1 MAGLLLWSATLK
13 RSKLKIKQQKVMN
26 SIALNNLSTLKRR
39 FILAIGIL
47 VGISTMVL
55 ANPIEE
61 KARLTKEEASKLIS
75 AIKEELEVDT
85 YEPILVFD
93 EEGMFEETELLQI
106 IKVYDSN
113 DELLLEAPIRKLQQS
128 KNKHLRK
135 LLNASDF
142 LIQYD
147 NTKYYRLDI

>member
-1 MAGLLLWSATLK
+1 
-13 RSKLKIKQQKVMN
+13 MN
-26 SIALNNLSTLKRR
+26 SITINNLSNLKRR
-39 FILAIGIL
+39 FILAFGIL

-55 ANPIEE
+55 ANPIEDM
-61 KARLTKEEASKLIS
+61 ARLTKEEASELI
-75 AIKEELEVDT
+75 ACIKEELEIET
-85 YEPILVFD
+85 YEPALVFD
-93 EEGMFEETELLQI
+93 EQGMFEEIKPLQI

-142 LIQYD
+142 LTEYD
-147 NTKYYRLDI
+147 NIKYYRLDL

>member
-1 MAGLLLWSATLK
+1 
-13 RSKLKIKQQKVMN
+13 MN

-39 FILAIGIL
+39 FVLAIGIL

-61 KARLTKEEASKLIS
+61 KARLTREEANELIS
-75 AIKEELEVDT
+75 VIKEELEIAT
-85 YEPILVFD
+85 YEPALVFD
-93 EEGMFEETELLQI
+93 EEGMFEEVQPLQI
-106 IKVYDSN
+106 IKVYDNN

-142 LIQYD
+142 LTEYE
-147 NTKYYRLDI
+147 NTKYYRLDL

>member
-1 MAGLLLWSATLK
+1 MADLLLWSATLK
-13 RSKLKIKQQKVMN
+13 DQNSKFNNKVMN

-39 FILAIGIL
+39 FVLAIGIL

-61 KARLTKEEASKLIS
+61 KARLTREEANELIS
-75 AIKEELEVDT
+75 VIKEELEIST
-85 YEPILVFD
+85 YEPVLVFD
-93 EEGMFEETELLQI
+93 EEGMFEEVQPLQI
-106 IKVYDSN
+106 IKVYDNN

-142 LIQYD
+142 LTEYE
-147 NTKYYRLDI
+147 NTKYYRLDL